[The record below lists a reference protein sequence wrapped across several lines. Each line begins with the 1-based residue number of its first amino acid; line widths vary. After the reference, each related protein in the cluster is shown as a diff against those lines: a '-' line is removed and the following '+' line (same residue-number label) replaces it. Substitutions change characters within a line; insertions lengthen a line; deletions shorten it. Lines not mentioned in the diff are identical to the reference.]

1 MNRCRSCGA
10 EIKWIK
16 MLSGKNMPVDA
27 QKRYIKKDGGHEV
40 LVTEGGELIRG
51 TFASLE
57 DGANGEGYISHFS
70 TCPNANKHR
79 RMANEKH

>member
-1 MNRCRSCGA
+1 MSYCKSCGA

-27 QKRYIKKDGGHEV
+27 QKRYIIKDGGNEV
-40 LVTEGGELIRG
+40 LVTESGELIKG

-57 DGANGEGYISHFS
+57 NGANGEGYISHFS
-70 TCPNANKHR
+70 TCPNANRHR
-79 RMANEKH
+79 R